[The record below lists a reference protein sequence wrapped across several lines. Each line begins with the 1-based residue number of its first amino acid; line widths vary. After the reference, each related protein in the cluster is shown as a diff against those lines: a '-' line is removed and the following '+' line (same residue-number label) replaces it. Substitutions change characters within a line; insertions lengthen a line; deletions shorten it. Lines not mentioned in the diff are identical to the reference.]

1 MKTNWKKGIDP
12 NYIGSHELDNG
23 DGTYREAIATI
34 TKAVIEETKTQEGKV
49 AVVLY
54 LKEFKPVILNATNGK
69 AMKAMYGRYI
79 EDWVGKK
86 ITLYVQKGVKAF
98 GDVTDAIRIKK
109 QKPALPTM
117 DENNPLFSKIV
128 ERIKDGTATIE
139 QVEQTYTLPSNAK
152 KILTDAKV

>member
-1 MKTNWKKGIDP
+1 MKTNWKMGIDP

-23 DGTYREAIATI
+23 DGTYKEAVATI
-34 TKAVIEETKTQEGKV
+34 KKAVIETTKTQEGKV

-54 LKEFKPVILNATNGK
+54 FKEFKPLIVNATNGK

-86 ITLYVQKGVKAF
+86 ITLYVTKGVKAY
-98 GDVTDAIRIKK
+98 GDIVDAIRIKK

-117 DENNPLFSKIV
+117 DENNPLFTKV
-128 ERIKDGTATIE
+128 LERIKDGTATIQ
-139 QVEQTYTLPSNAK
+139 QVEQTYTLTPNARK
-152 KILTDAKV
+152 LLIDAKV

>member
-34 TKAVIEETKTQEGKV
+34 TKAVIEETKTQESKV

-54 LKEFKPVILNATNGK
+54 LKEFKPVIINATNGK
-69 AMKAMYGRYI
+69 AMKSMYGRYI

-98 GDVTDAIRIKK
+98 GSVTDAIRIKK
-109 QKPALPTM
+109 QKPALPLM
-117 DENNPLFSKIV
+117 DEANPLFAKIV

>member
-23 DGTYREAIATI
+23 DSTYRNAIATI
-34 TKAVIEETKTQEGKV
+34 TKAVIETTKTQESKT

-54 LKEFKPVILNATNGK
+54 FKEFKPLIVNATNGK

-86 ITLYVQKGVKAF
+86 IELYVLKGVKAY
-98 GDVTDAIRIKK
+98 GEVTDAIRIKAK
-109 QKPALPTM
+109 QPTLPTM
-117 DENNPLFSKIV
+117 DENSAVFAKALA
-128 ERIKDGTATIE
+128 RIKEGTATIE
-139 QVEQTYTLPSNAK
+139 QVEQTYTLTENAK
-152 KILTDAKV
+152 KLLTDAKV

>member
-23 DGTYREAIATI
+23 DGNYREAIATI

-152 KILTDAKV
+152 KLLSDAKV

>member
-152 KILTDAKV
+152 KLLSDAKV